1 MVEPTV
7 QWEAPETP
15 AVDEQLLAALARLIG
30 AARRLLVF
38 TGAGASADSGV
49 PTYRG
54 GSGAAYRPSLSTDET
69 RAGSVWDRFTPLTY
83 RQFMAGEAERQ
94 LYWER
99 SRQTWPVVRDA
110 RPNAGHEALAALQW
124 RGILDCVVTQ
134 NIDGLHQAA
143 GLPNDRVVELHGN
156 AHEVRCLGCGAQA
169 AGRSSRRALRR
180 ATSRRPAAPA
190 AACSSRRQFCSAS
203 RCRRAGSP
211 RPASAPAS
219 CDACLV
225 IGSSLKVQ
233 PAASIPRYAVTQ
245 GARLAIVNL
254 EPTWLDPRA
263 EIVVHGRAAAIL
275 SAVDGAARRHD
286 AGVSRFPSRRA

>member
-7 QWEAPETP
+7 ERAAPEAP
-15 AVDEQLLAALARLIG
+15 AADERSLAALARLIG
-30 AARRLLVF
+30 SARRLLAF

-54 GSGAAYRPSLSTDET
+54 GSGAAYRPSLSTDEA

-83 RQFMAGEAERQ
+83 RQFMAGEDERR

-110 RPNAGHEALAALQW
+110 RPNAGHEALAALHW

-143 GLPNDRVVELHGN
+143 GLPGDRVVELHGN
-156 AHEVRCLGCGAQA
+156 AHEVRCLGCGA
-169 AGRSSRRALRR
+169 RSSRAVVQARVEAGDLPPACRACGGPLKPTTVLFGEPLPEGRLAQASER
-180 ATSRRPAAPA
+180 A
-190 AACSSRRQFCSAS
+190 
-203 RCRRAGSP
+203 RA
-211 RPASAPAS
+211 

-225 IGSSLKVQ
+225 IGSSLAVQ

-245 GARLAIVNL
+245 GARLAVVNL
-254 EPTWLDPRA
+254 EPTWLDARA
-263 EIVVHGRAAAIL
+263 EVVIQGRAAPVL
-275 SAVDGAARRHD
+275 GAVMALLDGAAT
-286 AGVSRFPSRRA
+286 S

>member
-1 MVEPTV
+1 MVEPTIE
-7 QWEAPETP
+7 QATSATP
-15 AVDEQLLAALARLIG
+15 AVDERALAALARLIG
-30 AARRLLVF
+30 SARRLMVF

-83 RQFMAGEAERQ
+83 RQFMAGEAERR

-110 RPNAGHEALAALQW
+110 RPNAGHEALADLHW

-143 GLPNDRVVELHGN
+143 GLPADRVVELHGN
-156 AHEVRCLGCGAQA
+156 AHEARCLGCGSRNSRSIVQA
-169 AGRSSRRALRR
+169 RVEAGDLPPDCRACGGPLKPTTVLFGEPLPEGRLDR
-180 ATSRRPAAPA
+180 ASE
-190 AACSSRRQFCSAS
+190 
-203 RCRRAGSP
+203 RA
-211 RPASAPAS
+211 RS

-225 IGSSLKVQ
+225 VGSSLKVQ

-254 EPTWLDPRA
+254 EPTWLDARA
-263 EIVVHGRAAAIL
+263 DVVVHGRAAPVL
-275 SAVDGAARRHD
+275 SAVVALLD
-286 AGVSRFPSRRA
+286 ATVPA